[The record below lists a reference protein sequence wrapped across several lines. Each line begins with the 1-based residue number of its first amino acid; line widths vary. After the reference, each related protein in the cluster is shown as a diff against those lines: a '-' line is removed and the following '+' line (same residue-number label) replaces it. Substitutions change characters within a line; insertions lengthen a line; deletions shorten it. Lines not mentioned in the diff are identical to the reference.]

1 MAAGCFPGVL
11 TGIYDEEDNYG
22 IDIIYENP
30 EGLNGKPPVDKN
42 IYGLEKG
49 MKPVAAIAGAGT
61 LTSRNSIFY
70 GWKTYNGDIWKEN
83 DLITFEKLQEAL
95 SYNGDKTK
103 VNLKP
108 IFIYVPA
115 TFDLSSLPNNIEIRQ
130 PELIVIFDE
139 LNSDYSFLL
148 PDISDEFKNS
158 DYVFVGWKNKQLK
171 RWNRY
176 FLFPP
181 APSV

>member
-158 DYVFVGWKNKQLK
+158 DYVFVGWKISN
-171 RWNRY
+171 
-176 FLFPP
+176 
-181 APSV
+181 